1 MRRNK
6 TIVLIM
12 TALLSLTAA
21 AIMYTQARW
30 NEFPF
35 SVVLKTDG
43 GEETIKSWKKDDT
56 YYIFLPSGADPDQAR
71 IVTNPL
77 FPIRIDG
84 RSVDGETVCGAFPL
98 FEKLSLSYRKRG
110 KIQEEAVSFCQSE
123 NVPALYIDTA
133 SGSMDYIHEEKGN
146 AEPGKLRLYRDDG
159 TLDCDAQI
167 STINGRGNSTW
178 GLDKKPYSFELAQRE
193 DLLDMGAAKKWILL
207 ADAYDH
213 THMGNKMCYDLA
225 AKAGCAYT
233 PECRWVDLYLNG
245 NYVGLY
251 LLSERVEVDAQR
263 VDIPESGSFLI
274 SKERPDRAFGRSYA
288 SFFSRREYFY
298 RIHNAGMEE
307 EGIRQIWQS
316 VEDAIFAED
325 GIDPRTGKS
334 WEELIDVDSWA
345 RQFLIWDCF
354 VDIDAAHLS
363 KFFYYDPRSDLVY
376 AGPLWDMD
384 VLYLGMEGY
393 PISVLASGRRYIL
406 DLGQESMFYHLSQ
419 KDGFRQALNRIYRE
433 EFRPLLLELAETGM
447 DQYLEQI
454 HSSSNLNNILWDIC
468 YTEDIVLDR
477 KNWLLE
483 RIAFFDEY
491 LGSEDDYCLISL
503 LTADQGLWRSFA
515 VRRGE
520 TADFLMS
527 QGITW
532 QDYETGEPFDVTV
545 PVTYDWVICQS

>member
-84 RSVDGETVCGAFPL
+84 RNVDGETVCGAFPI
-98 FEKLSLSYRKRG
+98 FEKLPLTHRKRG
-110 KIQEEAVSFCQSE
+110 KIQEETVGFCQSE

-167 STINGRGNSTW
+167 SAINGRGNSTW

-193 DLLDMGAAKKWILL
+193 DLLAMGAAKKWILL

-298 RIHNAGMEE
+298 RIHHAGMEE

-345 RQFLIWDCF
+345 RQYLICDSFMDC
-354 VDIDAAHLS
+354 DAGHLS
-363 KFFYYDPRSDLVY
+363 KFFYYDPRSDLVF

-384 VLYLGMEGY
+384 AIYYGFYGY
-393 PISVLASGRRYIL
+393 SINLLASGRRFAA
-406 DLGQESMFYHLSQ
+406 DWGKETMFYRLSQ
-419 KDGFRQALNRIYRE
+419 KDSFRQTVNRLYRE

-520 TADFLMS
+520 TADFLIS

>member
-43 GEETIKSWKKDDT
+43 GEETIKCWKKDDT

-98 FEKLSLSYRKRG
+98 FEKLPLTYRKWG
-110 KIQEEAVSFCQSE
+110 KTQEEAVSFCQSA

-167 STINGRGNSTW
+167 SAINGRGNSTW

-193 DLLDMGAAKKWILL
+193 DLLAMGAAKKWILL

-298 RIHNAGMEE
+298 RIHHAGMEE

-345 RQFLIWDCF
+345 RQYLICDSFMDC
-354 VDIDAAHLS
+354 DAGHLS
-363 KFFYYDPRSDLVY
+363 KFFYYDPRSDLVF

-384 VLYLGMEGY
+384 AIYYGFYGY
-393 PISVLASGRRYIL
+393 SINLLASGRRFAA
-406 DLGQESMFYHLSQ
+406 DWGKETMFYRLSQ
-419 KDGFRQALNRIYRE
+419 KDSFRQTVNRLYRE

-491 LGSEDDYCLISL
+491 LGAEDDYCLICL

-520 TADFLMS
+520 TADFLIS

>member
-43 GEETIKSWKKDDT
+43 GEETIKCWKKDDT

-98 FEKLSLSYRKRG
+98 FEKLPLTYRKWG
-110 KIQEEAVSFCQSE
+110 KTQEEAVSFCQSA

-167 STINGRGNSTW
+167 SAINGRGNSTW

-193 DLLDMGAAKKWILL
+193 DLLAMGAAKKWILL

-298 RIHNAGMEE
+298 RIHHAGMEE

-316 VEDAIFAED
+316 VEDAIFA
-325 GIDPRTGKS
+325 
-334 WEELIDVDSWA
+334 
-345 RQFLIWDCF
+345 
-354 VDIDAAHLS
+354 
-363 KFFYYDPRSDLVY
+363 
-376 AGPLWDMD
+376 
-384 VLYLGMEGY
+384 
-393 PISVLASGRRYIL
+393 
-406 DLGQESMFYHLSQ
+406 
-419 KDGFRQALNRIYRE
+419 
-433 EFRPLLLELAETGM
+433 
-447 DQYLEQI
+447 
-454 HSSSNLNNILWDIC
+454 
-468 YTEDIVLDR
+468 
-477 KNWLLE
+477 
-483 RIAFFDEY
+483 
-491 LGSEDDYCLISL
+491 
-503 LTADQGLWRSFA
+503 
-515 VRRGE
+515 
-520 TADFLMS
+520 
-527 QGITW
+527 
-532 QDYETGEPFDVTV
+532 
-545 PVTYDWVICQS
+545 

>member
-1 MRRNK
+1 MRNSRM
-6 TIVLIM
+6 IVVFM
-12 TALLSLTAA
+12 TLLLSLTVAA
-21 AIMYTQARW
+21 VMYCQERLDDTL
-30 NEFPF
+30 F
-35 SVVLKTDG
+35 SVIVTMDG
-43 GEETIKSWKKDDT
+43 RSETIKYWELDDT
-56 YYIFLPSGADPDQAR
+56 CYVILPSGADPEQCALS
-71 IVTNPL
+71 INPK
-77 FPIRIDG
+77 FPVWIAEERVHSG
-84 RSVDGETVCGAFPL
+84 TVCAEFPFSEEL
-98 FEKLSLSYRKRG
+98 PLYYRKWG
-110 KIQEEAVSFCQSE
+110 TDYGQSVCFYQSA
-123 NVPALYIDTA
+123 NVPALFIDTA
-133 SGSMDYIHEEKGN
+133 SGSMDYIHKEKGN
-146 AEPGKLRLYRDDG
+146 AESGKLRLYRQDG

-167 STINGRGNSTW
+167 SAINGRGNSTW
-178 GLDKKPYSFELAQRE
+178 TAHKKPYSLELAQKE
-193 DLLDMGAAKKWILL
+193 DLLDMGEAKKWILL

-251 LLSERVEVDAQR
+251 LLSERIEVDAQR

-298 RIHNAGMEE
+298 RIHHAGMEE

-345 RQFLIWDCF
+345 RQYLICDSFMDC
-354 VDIDAAHLS
+354 DAGHLS
-363 KFFYYDPRSDLVY
+363 KFFYYDPRSDLVF

-384 VLYLGMEGY
+384 AIYYGFYGY
-393 PISVLASGRRYIL
+393 SINLLASGRRFAA
-406 DLGQESMFYHLSQ
+406 DWGKETMFYRLSQ
-419 KDGFRQALNRIYRE
+419 KDSFRQTVNRLYRE

-520 TADFLMS
+520 TADFLIS

>member
-1 MRRNK
+1 M
-6 TIVLIM
+6 
-12 TALLSLTAA
+12 
-21 AIMYTQARW
+21 
-30 NEFPF
+30 
-35 SVVLKTDG
+35 
-43 GEETIKSWKKDDT
+43 
-56 YYIFLPSGADPDQAR
+56 
-71 IVTNPL
+71 L
-77 FPIRIDG
+77 F
-84 RSVDGETVCGAFPL
+84 RS
-98 FEKLSLSYRKRG
+98 
-110 KIQEEAVSFCQSE
+110 
-123 NVPALYIDTA
+123 PALYIDTA

-178 GLDKKPYSFELAQRE
+178 VLDKKPYSFELAQRE

-298 RIHNAGMEE
+298 RIHHAGMEE

-345 RQFLIWDCF
+345 RQYLICDSFMDC
-354 VDIDAAHLS
+354 DAGHLS
-363 KFFYYDPRSDLVY
+363 KFFYYDPRSDLVF

-384 VLYLGMEGY
+384 AIYYGFYGY
-393 PISVLASGRRYIL
+393 SINLLASGRRFAA
-406 DLGQESMFYHLSQ
+406 DWGKETMFYRLSQ
-419 KDGFRQALNRIYRE
+419 KDSFRQTVNRLYRE

-520 TADFLMS
+520 TADFLIS

-545 PVTYDWVICQS
+545 PVTEDWVIYEAG

>member
-12 TALLSLTAA
+12 TALLSLTAV

-98 FEKLSLSYRKRG
+98 FEKLPLTYRKWG
-110 KIQEEAVSFCQSE
+110 KTQEEAVSFCQSE

-345 RQFLIWDCF
+345 RQYLICDSFMDC
-354 VDIDAAHLS
+354 DAGHLS
-363 KFFYYDPRSDLVY
+363 KFFYYDPRSDLVF

-384 VLYLGMEGY
+384 AIYYGFYGY
-393 PISVLASGRRYIL
+393 SINLLASGRRFAA
-406 DLGQESMFYHLSQ
+406 DWGKETMFYRLSQ
-419 KDGFRQALNRIYRE
+419 KDSFRQTVNRLYRE

-491 LGSEDDYCLISL
+491 LGAEDDYCLICL

-520 TADFLMS
+520 TADFLIS